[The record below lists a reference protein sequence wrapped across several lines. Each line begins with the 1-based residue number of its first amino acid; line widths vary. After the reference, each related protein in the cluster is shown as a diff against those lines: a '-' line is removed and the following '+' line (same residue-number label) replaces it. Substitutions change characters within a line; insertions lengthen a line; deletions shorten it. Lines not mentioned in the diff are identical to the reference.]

1 MPGHEPAG
9 CCHDD
14 HRHDQQTSKYVHG
27 LDHGQAGSSPSGGLI
42 SDWASTSETGDEAE
56 DTQSKE
62 RVNLVLQEHK
72 GGQDDEFGEH
82 AGHGSERRSELSG
95 CSLDDVDDRLD
106 SRADC
111 VRPGAAP
118 TVSGLALGASSCDDR
133 GRGPEDRGL
142 ADLVARR
149 RKRASVLAPKGR
161 GGPVAEAGRLL
172 PGGPSW
178 SDWKEQA

>member
-1 MPGHEPAG
+1 MYCRSTRAAK
-9 CCHDD
+9 
-14 HRHDQQTSKYVHG
+14 TM
-27 LDHGQAGSSPSGGLI
+27 SSVSMRGTVANG
-42 SDWASTSETGDEAE
+42 
-56 DTQSKE
+56 
-62 RVNLVLQEHK
+62 V
-72 GGQDDEFGEH
+72 
-82 AGHGSERRSELSG
+82 SELSG